1 MKPDLG
7 KTAEAAD
14 DPAADDRA
22 VEAAVAAEDTVG
34 AAAVDVGIRP
44 SLLVRPGR
52 KTYDPVF
59 VDLKTWVT
67 RIGDDCVG
75 RGHPLKGA

>member
-44 SLLVRPGR
+44 SPQR

-67 RIGDDCVG
+67 RIGSDCVG
-75 RGHPLKGA
+75 RGHPLK